1 MKSILTTLLKHFL
14 FFLQY
19 IVYEIKYYLIGGQAI
34 IDDLLNGK
42 NNVCEIEDRSG
53 QIAVVTGGARG
64 IGSVLVKKLLQC
76 NMHVIICCRD
86 VSRGSQLIEKCRKNG
101 IKNGFGYVY
110 HLDLTSLK
118 SVRECAAKISQDFIH
133 LNILVNNAGIMFPPY
148 SETKEGFESQ
158 WGVNYIGHFYLTHLL
173 LPLLEKGGSDTSGR
187 IVNITSCAHSVVN
200 SIPFD
205 NINMKNYFITSKAYA
220 QSKLAQILFTIHL
233 DKLLRKNNSNVHV
246 FSVHPGVV
254 NTDIFNGTI
263 LKIIF
268 PWVLHYICKSAD
280 GGATTVLYPC
290 ISSKLEGKGGLYL
303 SNCCITSPSKLTEDP
318 NLQNMLFN
326 YTMKVLSIDNFGKV

>member
-1 MKSILTTLLKHFL
+1 MNSIFTILLKKIV

-34 IDDLLNGK
+34 IDDLLHGK
-42 NNVCEIEDRSG
+42 YNICEIEDRSG
-53 QIAVVTGGARG
+53 KIAVVTGGARG

-86 VSRGSQLIEKCRKNG
+86 VNRGSQLIEKYRKNG
-101 IKNGFGYVY
+101 IKTGFAYIY

-118 SVRECAAKISQDFIH
+118 SVRDCAKKISQDFIQ
-133 LNILVNNAGIMFPPY
+133 LNILVNNAGIMFSPY
-148 SETKEGFESQ
+148 SETEEGFESQ
-158 WGVNYIGHFYLTHLL
+158 WGVNYMGHFYLSHLL
-173 LPLLEKGGSDTSGR
+173 LPLLEKGGSDTKGR
-187 IVNITSCAHSVVN
+187 IVNITSCAHSVIN
-200 SIPFD
+200 LIQFD

-233 DKLLRKNNSNVHV
+233 EKFLRKSNSNVHV
-246 FSVHPGVV
+246 LSVHPGVV

-268 PWVLHYICKSAD
+268 PWVLHYLCKSVD
-280 GGATTVLYPC
+280 EGATTVLYPC

-303 SNCCITSPSKLTEDP
+303 SNCCITSPSKLSENS

-326 YTMKVLSIDNFGKV
+326 YTMKVLSINKFGNV